1 MANLL
6 QMDIFELSPRY
17 DGTNL
22 TNRALITEI
31 NKKDSH
37 KEKIYYVPAYMRSK
51 LKNIIGMELTNLS
64 AQINAV
70 ILLAITIKD
79 LPPLIRTIIKEHC
92 ELSFNRDKPEK
103 LNSNNKNVVIKD
115 KD

>member
-1 MANLL
+1 M
-6 QMDIFELSPRY
+6 SPPY

-31 NKKDSH
+31 NKKDSP

-51 LKNIIGMELTNLS
+51 VKNIIGMDLTNLS

-70 ILLAITIKD
+70 VLLAINVKD
-79 LPPLIRTIIKEHC
+79 LPPLIRIILKSHC

-103 LNSNNKNVVIKD
+103 LNSNNNKNVVLKD
-115 KD
+115 KKNGKL